1 MGRTS
6 VSAESR
12 LGRLGPFPRARARR
26 FARGPHGYVNGVN
39 FTAHRIW
46 RQQKVAVA
54 RPQPARRP
62 DRRPASGDENPI
74 SRHCS
79 GAVTAYFR
87 QSGRVVRQATRQIRC
102 HGRQS
107 NLGPRGGSERLDIYE
122 TPARDRQN
130 SAVIDMIFGFKLNRK
145 LLASRKASAYQCPP
159 PYAGIRVRAFVR
171 SITASGLLRAGCNS
185 ELELFMQA
193 ATTRCGILLARL
205 PTPRLAKEGY
215 FYDFVRA
222 NCTAPLSLKELNI

>member
-26 FARGPHGYVNGVN
+26 FARSPHGYVNGVN

-130 SAVIDMIFGFKLNRK
+130 SAVIDMIFGPRLSQSERI
-145 LLASRKASAYQCPP
+145 PMP
-159 PYAGIRVRAFVR
+159 
-171 SITASGLLRAGCNS
+171 TAICRHPSPCVCQIYNGER
-185 ELELFMQA
+185 A
-193 ATTRCGILLARL
+193 ATCWLQFGA
-205 PTPRLAKEGY
+205 
-215 FYDFVRA
+215 
-222 NCTAPLSLKELNI
+222 